1 MLAVECIMIRM
12 IELAVG
18 AALVLGTATA
28 SFAESPYGA
37 QAISPS
43 VPVQGGVRRD
53 ASALRAHGIAAAG
66 DVPACR
72 LDLDH
77 AAPGSAGGQGRSAAL
92 RKIRRPRRP
101 FRRVRTRDTLAR

>member
-1 MLAVECIMIRM
+1 MIR
-12 IELAVG
+12 IIGLAIG

-37 QAISPS
+37 QAIAPSAPLQGSVRDETPPPYALTGSP
-43 VPVQGGVRRD
+43 PQ
-53 ASALRAHGIAAAG
+53 ATSAR
-66 DVPACR
+66 PACR

-92 RKIRRPRRP
+92 RTIRRPRR
-101 FRRVRTRDTLAR
+101 RSVASARVTTLAR